1 MNGLTT
7 PQVLAEIRDL
17 PALPAAVTELMLSLG
32 DGAAS
37 ADRIAEKISRD
48 QALAAK
54 ALRLANSPFYGMPR
68 QVSSLAEATSVL
80 GLRMLRSVATAAGLS
95 GAFTSPAGSGL
106 DFSAFWRHSIGTA
119 LCAQELASAL
129 ELDADTAFTLGLVHD
144 IGRLLLASR
153 FPARYAE
160 VLELQSK
167 QPGLLTAEA
176 ERAVMGLDHAAVGG
190 LIAEHWRFAPAFAQA
205 IVTHHAPPDDNADPA
220 LDVVHVADNMAHALD
235 LSQLDADLVPPL
247 SLAAWSRLRLDEA
260 VCTPVMRRAEMQHRA
275 VCEALGM

>member
-106 DFSAFWRHSIGTA
+106 DFSAFWRHSIGRSFCSTWK
-119 LCAQELASAL
+119 
-129 ELDADTAFTLGLVHD
+129 G
-144 IGRLLLASR
+144 
-153 FPARYAE
+153 
-160 VLELQSK
+160 
-167 QPGLLTAEA
+167 
-176 ERAVMGLDHAAVGG
+176 
-190 LIAEHWRFAPAFAQA
+190 W
-205 IVTHHAPPDDNADPA
+205 
-220 LDVVHVADNMAHALD
+220 
-235 LSQLDADLVPPL
+235 
-247 SLAAWSRLRLDEA
+247 
-260 VCTPVMRRAEMQHRA
+260 TPQRS
-275 VCEALGM
+275 GT